1 MLDGVMR
8 EKSLSDIAYAKIKEK
23 LMRGDFS
30 EQNNYTS
37 QNQLVDELQMS
48 RTPIIGAL
56 QRLQYEGFVKIISN
70 QGIVIQD
77 ITVKEMIDFFDA
89 RLAIE
94 LFSIKKA
101 ISMMTEDDFCNLKA
115 IIERQKE
122 NYKDYFAWVQ
132 LDADFHQYL
141 LEIPGNSV
149 FIHMMNNVSERL
161 FFSVSTRLKNND
173 RIQRFTDEHIQIIE
187 HLRQGDLAQV
197 LQVLEYHI
205 ESGKIALI

>member
-1 MLDGVMR
+1 MR
-8 EKSLSDIAYAKIKEK
+8 EKSLSDIAYDKIKEK

-30 EQNNYTS
+30 AQNNYTS

-48 RTPIIGAL
+48 RTPILSAL

-101 ISMMTEDDFCNLKA
+101 ISIMTEEDFRNLEA
-115 IIERQKE
+115 IIARQKE
-122 NYKDYFAWVQ
+122 NYTDYFVWVQ
-132 LDADFHQYL
+132 LDADFHRYL
-141 LEIPGNSV
+141 LEITGNSV
-149 FIHMMNNVSERL
+149 FIQMMNNVIERL
-161 FFSVSTRLKNND
+161 FFSVSTRLKSTD
-173 RIQRFTDEHIQIIE
+173 RIQRFTDEHMQIVE

-197 LQVLEYHI
+197 LQILEYHI
-205 ESGKIALI
+205 ESGKMALI